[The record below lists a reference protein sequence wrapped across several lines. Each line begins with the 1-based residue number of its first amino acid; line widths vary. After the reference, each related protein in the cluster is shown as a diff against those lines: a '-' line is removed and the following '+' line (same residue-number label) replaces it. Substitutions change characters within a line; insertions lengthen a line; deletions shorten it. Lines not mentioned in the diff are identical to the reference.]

1 MKEPRA
7 YCRNCRRRMKFLGR
21 IKDDGDDVERLVWVC
36 PNKNDCGGR
45 MEWSFRPD
53 RIFPVDLEELTAED
67 YDTVDDK
74 HNEEDCG
81 FASFWHYK

>member
-1 MKEPRA
+1 
-7 YCRNCRRRMKFLGR
+7 
-21 IKDDGDDVERLVWVC
+21 
-36 PNKNDCGGR
+36 

-53 RIFPVDLEELTAED
+53 RIFPVDFEELTAED